1 MALSMMESAIKNRD
15 APNINKG
22 IWKEDAI
29 TLVNNEYQR
38 RQQDKQMFELQ
49 VRLNI
54 AFIEGNQYLDMN
66 NGAMDLYEI
75 PRFSWWEQRNVYNQV
90 GPIIDTRIA
99 RLSRIRPIL
108 KVRPS
113 GSGEQEDARTAKIS
127 NQLLKNYHYDEE
139 IQSKLSEIYAWLESG
154 GTVLMKNIWN
164 KNKGRLIAK
173 MAIPDE
179 QTGEE
184 KEIEIYEGEL
194 DSIICNFFEV
204 FPDSSFNQNIEDCRS
219 MIHSRAYHVDFVDEE
234 WGQKVEPEE
243 TTTMQLQK
251 NMIGLGGIGYGTGGF
266 HFGTGKLKDNA
277 LVKEYTEI
285 PSKKY
290 PQGRLII
297 VANKSLLVYEEK
309 LPYPVGA
316 DGKLGLN
323 FTKVDCIKRPGCFW
337 GRTIAERLIPVQ
349 RAYNSLRN
357 RKQEYLSRCAIGEW
371 MVEENSVDP
380 DVFEAEAGAPG
391 AVHIYKRGFSKPE
404 MVQNKPL
411 PNTFESEESNLL
423 QLFSQL
429 SGVSELSRQSKADA
443 GLKSGVALQIALDQ
457 DDTRLSTTAGNV
469 EQFLIQNGK
478 QWLRLYKNISKGM
491 RLLRAVG
498 KNNVVELMDWEA
510 SDIKSDDVIIEA
522 GTALAESLA
531 QRRQMVFDLLGTPL
545 LTDPDTGKINKEMQ
559 SRIFEMIELGTWED
573 GDSDTELHI
582 QKAERENRSLSQGN
596 LTQPAIYDDHFIHVQ
611 RHNNFRLT
619 VDYEEMV
626 AQNPQIDMIIQQHVD
641 MHLNF
646 MRLGQQLMQG
656 QMPIQAPQG
665 APGQEG
671 PLA

>member
-1 MALSMMESAIKNRD
+1 MTLSLMDSAIKNRD
-15 APNINKG
+15 APKINQG

-29 TLVNNEYQR
+29 SLVTNEYQR
-38 RQQDKQMFELQ
+38 RQQEKQMFELQ

-54 AFIEGNQYLDMN
+54 AFIEGNQYLDMH

-75 PRFSWWEQRNVYNQV
+75 PRFAWWEQRNVYNQV

-113 GSGEQEDARTAKIS
+113 GTGEQEDARTAKVS
-127 NQLLKNYHYDEE
+127 NQLLRNYHYDEE
-139 IQSKLSEIYAWLESG
+139 IQSKLGEIYAWLESG
-154 GTVLMKNIWN
+154 GTVLMKNLWN
-164 KNKGRLIAK
+164 KNKGRLVAR
-173 MAIPDE
+173 MMVPD
-179 QTGEE
+179 QDGE
-184 KEIEIYEGEL
+184 KEVEIYEGDL
-194 DSIICNFFEV
+194 DSIICNFFEI

-219 MIHSRAYHVDFVDEE
+219 MIHSRAYHVDFIDEE
-234 WGQKVEPEE
+234 WGQKVDPEE

-297 VANKSLLVYEEK
+297 VSNKKLLLYEEK
-309 LPYPVGA
+309 LPYEVGS
-316 DGKLGLN
+316 DGRLGLN

-337 GRTIAERLIPVQ
+337 GRTVTERLIPVQ

-371 MVEENSVDP
+371 NVEENSVDI
-380 DVFEAEAGAPG
+380 DTFEAEAGAPG
-391 AVHIYKRGFSKPE
+391 AVHVFKKGFNAPQ
-404 MVQNKPL
+404 MVQNASL
-411 PNTFESEESNLL
+411 PNTFETEETNLL

-457 DDTRLSTTAGNV
+457 DDTRLSITAGNI

-478 QWLRLYKNISKGM
+478 QWLRLYKSNAKGM

-498 KNNVVELMDWEA
+498 KNNVVELMNWEA

-531 QRRQMVFDLLGTPL
+531 QRRQMVFDLLNTRL
-545 LTDPDTGKINKEMQ
+545 FIDPDTGKINKEMQ
-559 SRIFEMIELGTWED
+559 AKIFEMIELGNWED
-573 GDSDTELHI
+573 GDDDTELHI
-582 QKAERENRSLSQGN
+582 QKAERENRA
-596 LTQPAIYDDHFIHVQ
+596 LTQNNLVQPTVYDDHFIHVQ

-619 VDYEEMV
+619 VDYEEML
-626 AQNPQIDMIIQQHVD
+626 AQNPQIDMIFQQHVD
-641 MHLNF
+641 MHLNL
-646 MRLGQQLMQG
+646 MRMGQQLMQ
-656 QMPIQAPQG
+656 QPPIQGG
-665 APGQEG
+665 APNAVVTGQEQ